1 MNDAIFNLLVDER
14 NYKLNKKEKEIA
26 FYKQKYDDSI
36 KKLQEKEN
44 ELDIYRIQ
52 LQDTQNQLQE
62 EKNSK
67 DGLKRNLTLYKNKS
81 LNQTTRINSLQTE
94 IDNMRVKNKHN
105 NDKIINLLEEIKI
118 KDDELKKLN
127 RIIKNNDKL
136 NEPITISFTSSYINE
151 NIVCCNNDIFSDIT
165 EKLFQKYPLLNN
177 DNIHFLYNGK
187 IIEKNQSVLL
197 NEIKNNAV
205 ILIA

>member
-105 NDKIINLLEEIKI
+105 NDKIISLLEEIKI

-151 NIVCCNNDIFSDIT
+151 NIVCCNNDIFSDVT
-165 EKLFQKYPLLNN
+165 EKLFRKYPLLNN